1 MIKIANGR
9 IVGAFSKKKKKI
21 EVERMCATAKNA
33 LNELDTS
40 NWITKVRTPDI
51 I

>member
-9 IVGAFSKKKKKI
+9 IVGAFSKKKKI

-40 NWITKVRTPDI
+40 NWLTKVRTPDVI
-51 I
+51 